1 MRTHL
6 GTRFEI
12 WTGQQSWFWRFSDP
26 SRAGGSIGA
35 AATEIDAVREACLA
49 IEEMH
54 ADQAA
59 RPMGWEV
66 PSLKALKE
74 FESTAIGW
82 HLSLARL
89 ENYLAHIDCPSA
101 SISNEDQVKST

>member
-35 AATEIDAVREACLA
+35 AATETDAVREACLA
-49 IEEMH
+49 IEELH
-54 ADQAA
+54 AARA
-59 RPMGWEV
+59 TRPMGREAKV
-66 PSLKALKE
+66 ISSMQALKQ
-74 FESTAIGW
+74 FESTVIGW
-82 HLSLARL
+82 NLSLTRL
-89 ENYLAHIDCPSA
+89 ENYLAHLNCPGA
-101 SISNEDQVKST
+101 

>member
-6 GTRFEI
+6 GIRFEI

-35 AATEIDAVREACLA
+35 AATETDAVREACLA

-54 ADQAA
+54 EEQAVRLGCA
-59 RPMGWEV
+59 AKVTSM
-66 PSLKALKE
+66 KALKE
-74 FESTAIGW
+74 FESTVIGW
-82 HLSLARL
+82 HLSLTRL
-89 ENYLAHIDCPSA
+89 EHYLAHINCPSA
-101 SISNEDQVKST
+101 

>member
-35 AATEIDAVREACLA
+35 AATETDAVREACLA

-54 ADQAA
+54 ADRAEH
-59 RPMGWEV
+59 PMGWEAKV
-66 PSLKALKE
+66 LSKKALKE
-74 FESTAIGW
+74 FESTVIGW
-82 HLSLARL
+82 NLSLTRL
-89 ENYLAHIDCPSA
+89 ENYLAHINCPSA
-101 SISNEDQVKST
+101 

>member
-26 SRAGGSIGA
+26 GSDGGSIGA
-35 AATEIDAVREACLA
+35 AATETDAVREACLA

-54 ADQAA
+54 DGRAA
-59 RPMGWEV
+59 RPICWEPV
-66 PSLKALKE
+66 AKPSVEAVRE
-74 FESTAIGW
+74 FESMMIGW
-82 HLSLARL
+82 NLSLTRL
-89 ENYLAHIDCPSA
+89 EKYLAHINCLSA
-101 SISNEDQVKST
+101 

>member
-54 ADQAA
+54 AGGAVA
-59 RPMGWEV
+59 PMGWEAKV
-66 PSLKALKE
+66 PSMKVLKE
-74 FESTAIGW
+74 FESAVVAW
-82 HLSLARL
+82 NLSLTRL
-89 ENYLAHIDCPSA
+89 ENYLAHLSCPRA
-101 SISNEDQVKST
+101 

>member
-6 GTRFEI
+6 GIRFEI

-35 AATEIDAVREACLA
+35 AATETDAVREACLA

-54 ADQAA
+54 ADRAV
-59 RPMGWEV
+59 RPMGWAAKV
-66 PSLKALKE
+66 PSMKALKE
-74 FESTAIGW
+74 FESTVIGW
-82 HLSLARL
+82 HLSLTRL
-89 ENYLAHIDCPSA
+89 ENYLAHINCPSA
-101 SISNEDQVKST
+101 

>member
-6 GTRFEI
+6 GIRFEI

-35 AATEIDAVREACLA
+35 AATETDAVREACLA

-54 ADQAA
+54 AERAV
-59 RPMGWEV
+59 RPMGWEAKV
-66 PSLKALKE
+66 ASMKALKE
-74 FESTAIGW
+74 FESTVIGW
-82 HLSLARL
+82 NLSLTRL
-89 ENYLAHIDCPSA
+89 ENYLAHINCPSA
-101 SISNEDQVKST
+101 

>member
-26 SRAGGSIGA
+26 GRAAGSVGA
-35 AATEIDAVREACLA
+35 AATETDAVREACLA

-54 ADQAA
+54 AGRAM
-59 RPMGWEV
+59 RPMGWDSQV
-66 PSLKALKE
+66 QRSAKALKE
-74 FESTAIGW
+74 FEFAMIVW
-82 HLSLARL
+82 DLSFRRL
-89 ENYLAHIDCPSA
+89 ENYLARINCLS
-101 SISNEDQVKST
+101 S